1 MRKWFVGESVPRS
14 KKLTALAK
22 LLEVD
27 EGWLVLGIE
36 LPKEYEGVRCMGFV
50 PGDGMRFRVLDFGV
64 EDTKKYL
71 QRRGSAYAL
80 KVEREGNVFRSGG
93 TCWPIITDMRDL
105 K

>member
-1 MRKWFVGESVPRS
+1 VDFYAILHGVPLSIHVCTGREAT
-14 KKLTALAK
+14 KN
-22 LLEVD
+22 EY
-27 EGWLVLGIE
+27 EFI
-36 LPKEYEGVRCMGFV
+36 LPKGYEDVRCLGFV
-50 PGDGMRFRVLDFGV
+50 PGDGMRFRVLDFGI
-64 EDTKKYL
+64 EDTKKHL